1 MKTINIILLKFLFLL
16 SCIITNAIIVG
27 HVLIPEDFGAKGDGK
42 ANDWHAIQKTLDTCG
57 DANYSTNC
65 TVLFGQ
71 SYLTGY
77 IVIKSNFVTLDIQG
91 TITMLP
97 KKEYIKLP
105 NYDQQNFITNYLVK
119 F

>member
-1 MKTINIILLKFLFLL
+1 MVFFFTENNMKTINIILLKFLFLL

-27 HVLIPEDFGAKGDGK
+27 HAYNILRPENFGAIGDGK

-65 TVLFGQ
+65 TVLFEK

-77 IVIKSNFVTLDIQG
+77 IVIKSNFVKGVVLQ
-91 TITMLP
+91 P
-97 KKEYIKLP
+97 
-105 NYDQQNFITNYLVK
+105 V
-119 F
+119 